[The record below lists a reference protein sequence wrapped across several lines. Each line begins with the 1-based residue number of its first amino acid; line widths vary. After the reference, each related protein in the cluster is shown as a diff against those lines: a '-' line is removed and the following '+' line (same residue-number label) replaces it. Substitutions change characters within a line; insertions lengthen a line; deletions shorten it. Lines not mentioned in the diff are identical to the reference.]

1 MWNLKT
7 LKVQNM
13 YNWKSI
19 ISNFQEYFTMYRWGI
34 MYNDVLN
41 KVVVYVTLHS
51 AFKNENLKY
60 DSSKESIHFYKF
72 IFIKKWLLIFLNR
85 LGKF

>member
-1 MWNLKT
+1 
-7 LKVQNM
+7 
-13 YNWKSI
+13 
-19 ISNFQEYFTMYRWGI
+19 MYRWGI

-72 IFIKKWLLIFLNR
+72 IFIKK
-85 LGKF
+85 